1 MSVETYI
8 LLLNVRHCLN
18 HDLDFCS
25 YIIPRFQKATGRVLK
40 KLQPAWMDGSDRA
53 ECLPGTRVAIIQLI
67 MDWALDP
74 ISTQNIFW
82 VHGLAGIGKSTL
94 STTIANRCRDQD
106 RLGAFLFFSRD
117 VAERSNPATVI
128 RTLAYQIGSFNTR
141 IGEAIATAIRKFQ
154 NVYLS
159 PLSVQFQKLIIE
171 PLASATDEQTTL
183 VLVID
188 ALDECG
194 TPKKREL
201 LLEVLVENL
210 TQLPPSVRILITSRS
225 EHDICSAFRQR
236 PQFLERKFDITS
248 GVNTNDIS
256 SYLHHRMERVRSKTN
271 GLSLGNQWPDE
282 DDIRRLT
289 ERASGLFVWAA
300 TASDFIDGY
309 DPRKR
314 MDIVLKG
321 GVASEAEDTLD
332 VLYRTALESA
342 EHWDNED
349 FVADFISVVGLVL
362 VAQHPLSTTAIDLL
376 LCTGRSCAYM
386 ISHLG
391 CLLQQTPTV
400 RPLHPSFADFLTTR
414 SRCGRD
420 IWFFDRIPCKL
431 NLAILCLRRLNKVLC
446 RNICDMTLSVDLED
460 ETLAEDVEYACV
472 FWIEHICA
480 IKDKIMSIIFDL
492 HIFLNRH
499 LLHWLEAMSILRK
512 SRDAIGL
519 LDKLLTW
526 MTVSSLAFV
535 LVPFNRPCFDR
546 ASVLILGFLLNLSMM
561 HVVYLGHLQHRSKS
575 IHYWCTSRHCL
586 LLLSPQ
592 PFIKCI
598 MMLIPLLLLQVDTNS
613 RGLHNFW

>member
-1 MSVETYI
+1 
-8 LLLNVRHCLN
+8 
-18 HDLDFCS
+18 
-25 YIIPRFQKATGRVLK
+25 
-40 KLQPAWMDGSDRA
+40 MDGSDRT

-67 MDWALDP
+67 MDWALDLT
-74 ISTQNIFW
+74 STQNIFW

-94 STTIANRCRDQD
+94 STTIANRCRDQG
-106 RLGAFLFFSRD
+106 RLGAFVFFSRD

-128 RTLAYQIGSFNTR
+128 RTLAYQIGLFNTR
-141 IGEAIATAIRKFQ
+141 AGEVIATAIEKFP

-159 PLSVQFQKLIIE
+159 PLSVQFQKLIVE

-194 TPKKREL
+194 TAKKREL

-210 TQLPPSVRILITSRS
+210 TQLPPSIRILITSRS
-225 EHDICSAFRQR
+225 EHDICSAFGQR
-236 PQFLERKFDITS
+236 PQFLEQKFDIAS

-256 SYLHHRMERVRSKTN
+256 SYLHHRMERVRSKTK
-271 GLSLGNQWPDE
+271 GLSLGNQWPNE

-309 DPRKR
+309 NPRKR

-342 EHWDNED
+342 ENWDDED

-376 LCTGRSCAYM
+376 LCTRRPCAYT

-391 CLLQQTPTV
+391 CVLQQTPTV

-446 RNICDMTLSVDLED
+446 RNICNMTLSVDLED
-460 ETLAEDVEYACV
+460 ETLAEDVKYACV

-480 IKDKIMSIIFDL
+480 IKDKIMSVIFDL

-519 LDKLLTW
+519 LDKLLIW
-526 MTVSSLAFV
+526 MTVSSVAFF
-535 LVPFNRPCFDR
+535 LVAFN
-546 ASVLILGFLLNLSMM
+546 
-561 HVVYLGHLQHRSKS
+561 
-575 IHYWCTSRHCL
+575 
-586 LLLSPQ
+586 
-592 PFIKCI
+592 
-598 MMLIPLLLLQVDTNS
+598 
-613 RGLHNFW
+613 

>member
-1 MSVETYI
+1 
-8 LLLNVRHCLN
+8 
-18 HDLDFCS
+18 
-25 YIIPRFQKATGRVLK
+25 
-40 KLQPAWMDGSDRA
+40 MDASDRA
-53 ECLPGTRVAIIQLI
+53 ECLPGTRVAMIQLI
-67 MDWALDP
+67 MDWALDL

-94 STTIANRCRDQD
+94 STTIANRCRDQG
-106 RLGAFLFFSRD
+106 RLGAFVFFSRD

-141 IGEAIATAIRKFQ
+141 AGEAIATAIEKFPS
-154 NVYLS
+154 VCLS
-159 PLSVQFQKLIIE
+159 PLSVQFQRLIVE
-171 PLASATDEQTTL
+171 PLASATDEHTTL

-194 TPKKREL
+194 TAKKREL
-201 LLEVLVENL
+201 LLEVLVEKL
-210 TQLPPSVRILITSRS
+210 IQLPPTIRILVTSRS
-225 EHDICSAFRQR
+225 EHDICSAFGQRQ
-236 PQFLERKFDITS
+236 QFLELKFDIAS
-248 GVNTNDIS
+248 DVNTNDIS
-256 SYLHHRMERVRSKTN
+256 SYLHHRMERVRSKTK
-271 GLSLGNQWPDE
+271 GLSLGNQWPNK

-289 ERASGLFVWAA
+289 ERASGLFVWAS

-342 EHWDNED
+342 ENWDDED
-349 FVADFISVVGLVL
+349 FVADFISVMGLVL
-362 VAQHPLSTTAIDLL
+362 VAQHPLSSTAIDLL
-376 LCTGRSCAYM
+376 LCTGRPCAYT

-391 CLLQQTPTV
+391 CVLQQTPTV

-431 NLAILCLRRLNKVLC
+431 NLAILCLRRLNQVLR
-446 RNICDMTLSVDLED
+446 RNICSMTLSVDLED
-460 ETLAEDVEYACV
+460 ETLAEDVKYACV

-480 IKDKIMSIIFDL
+480 IKDKILSVILDL
-492 HIFLNRH
+492 DVFLNLH

-519 LDKLLTW
+519 LDKLLIW
-526 MTVSSLAFV
+526 MTVSSLAF
-535 LVPFNRPCFDR
+535 
-546 ASVLILGFLLNLSMM
+546 I
-561 HVVYLGHLQHRSKS
+561 
-575 IHYWCTSRHCL
+575 L
-586 LLLSPQ
+586 LL
-592 PFIKCI
+592 F
-598 MMLIPLLLLQVDTNS
+598 N
-613 RGLHNFW
+613 